1 MSDIVDTSILI
12 RHLRGD
18 ERATN
23 LLNALFS
30 KRRPLISPITVTE
43 IFIGCRHEQHLRSVR
58 SLLRRFKTVPITAS
72 IAEKTAILVQRY
84 PHLFGSGVQRGI
96 ADAFILACAWERN
109 ATLYTLN
116 TRHFVDA
123 EITEVSFSVPP
134 PAVQTLYG
142 FMKRTSRRTH
152 SA

>member
-1 MSDIVDTSILI
+1 MSDLVDTSILI

-18 ERATN
+18 ERAAD
-23 LLNALFS
+23 LLSALIG

-43 IFIGCRHEQHLRSVR
+43 IFIGCRHEQHFRNAR
-58 SLLRRFKTVPITAS
+58 SLLRGFKTVPITAS
-72 IAEKTAILVQRY
+72 IAEKAAILVQRY

-116 TRHFVDA
+116 TRHFVAA
-123 EITEVSFSVPP
+123 EIAEV
-134 PAVQTLYG
+134 AI
-142 FMKRTSRRTH
+142 
-152 SA
+152 SAINPDAPVWH